1 MDSQLLKSSIGMKFI
16 MGLTGLLWSLF
27 LLTHMAANLLVI
39 FDPVA
44 YNMYS
49 FKLASMPILLYL
61 AEGGLV
67 VFMVAHIANG
77 VMLTF
82 RNSEARPQGYAV
94 VSQNKGATWYSK
106 TMIYQGVLIAVFI
119 VLHLITFKY
128 GTHYETTVDGVKM
141 RDLHRLVLEVFQSPG
156 YVFWY
161 FVCLIVLCFHM
172 SHGVA
177 SSFQSLGLY
186 HPRFAEPLKKI
197 GIGYAVVVALGFLA
211 LPFYV
216 FVIHRG

>member
-39 FDPVA
+39 FNPVA
-44 YNMYS
+44 YNIYS
-49 FKLASMPILLYL
+49 YTLLSNPLIYL
-61 AEGGLV
+61 AEAGLV
-67 VFMVAHIANG
+67 VTILAHIVNG
-77 VMLTF
+77 VLLTF
-82 RNSEARPQGYAV
+82 KNSEARPHGYAV
-94 VSQNKGATWYSK
+94 VAKNKGTPWYTK

-141 RDLHRLVLEVFQSPG
+141 RDLHRLVIEVFQKPG

-161 FVCLIVLCFHM
+161 FLCLITLCFHM
-172 SHGVA
+172 AHGVA
-177 SSFQSLGLY
+177 STFQSLGL
-186 HPRFAEPLKKI
+186 HQPRFVEPLKKI
-197 GIGYAVVVALGFLA
+197 GIGYSVIVALGFLA

-216 FVIHRG
+216 FVLHRS